1 MRETIEYIIR
11 FLLHGNDDLLC
22 RVGYTR
28 DAALFPQYD
37 VVILPSPFFDEG
49 VYGTPQSEPSL
60 PLPTIGDTPILFGSP
75 EVEQVGSTKVVHADL
90 VASAYFLIS
99 RYEEY
104 LHPDRHRD
112 AHGRFSGKESLPYRA
127 GFLLRPILDEY
138 SHLLLTWLSESATV
152 SFPSSGYEQIYLTHD
167 IDRIAYYRNPRGF
180 LGGIKRNLT
189 SFPGLKN
196 VLKAPLRLANDPAY
210 TFPWIIEM
218 DKKVKD
224 AQSVYFVKSAIRQH
238 ANDLPSY
245 SLAGKDFKRLYTL
258 LKENHALFG
267 LHTSYHSG
275 EHTET
280 IPQEKKQLEEAID
293 CPISLN
299 RWHFLR
305 TLQPSDFN
313 ALIDAGIHDDFTMGY
328 ADTVGF
334 RLGTSRCVRW
344 IDPQSRRVT
353 SLRLH
358 PLVAMDC
365 SLSNSYYMSLTE
377 EEATNTLLTLLA
389 QIKKH
394 HGEVVLLWHN
404 TVFSSVEGG
413 YHPSL
418 YQTII
423 EELSK

>member
-28 DAALFPQYD
+28 DTALFPQYD
-37 VVILPSPFFDEG
+37 VVILPSPFFDDK
-49 VYGTPQSEPSL
+49 VYGTPQSEPEL
-60 PLPTIGDTPILFGSP
+60 PLPTIGDTPILFGSSTI
-75 EVEQVGSTKVVHADL
+75 EQVGSTKVVHADL

-189 SFPGLKN
+189 AFPGLKQ
-196 VLKAPLRLANDPAY
+196 VLKAPLRLENDPAY

-218 DKKVKD
+218 DRKVKG
-224 AQSVYFVKSAIRQH
+224 AQSVYFVKSAIHQH

-245 SLAGKDFKRLYTL
+245 SLTGKDFKRLFSL
-258 LKENHALFG
+258 LKTNNVRFG
-267 LHTSYHSG
+267 LHTSYYAG
-275 EHTET
+275 EHPE
-280 IPQEKKQLEEAID
+280 IISQEKEQLERSLNL
-293 CPISLN
+293 PISFN

-305 TLQPSDFN
+305 SVQPADFN
-313 ALIDAGIHDDFTMGY
+313 ALINAGVSDDFTLGY

-344 IDPQSRRVT
+344 IDPKSRKVT

-365 SLSNSYYMSLTE
+365 SLSNSYYMNLTE
-377 EEATNTLLTLLA
+377 DEAKKTLLSLLS
-389 QIKKH
+389 QIRKH

>member
-28 DAALFPQYD
+28 DTALFSQYD
-37 VVILPSPFFDEG
+37 VVILPSPFFDDE
-49 VYGTPQSEPSL
+49 VYGTPQSEPVL
-60 PLPTIGDTPILFGSP
+60 PLPTIGDTPILFGSSTT
-75 EVEQVGSTKVVHADL
+75 EQVGSTKVVHADL
-90 VASAYFLIS
+90 VAGAYFLIS

-112 AHGRFSGKESLPYRA
+112 AHGRFLGKESLPYRA

-189 SFPGLKN
+189 SFPGLKK
-196 VLKAPLRLANDPAY
+196 VLKAPLRLENDPAY

-218 DKKVKD
+218 DRKVKG
-224 AQSVYFVKSAIRQH
+224 AQSVYFVKSDIHQH

-245 SLAGKDFKRLYTL
+245 SLAGKDFKRLFSL
-258 LKENHALFG
+258 LKTNNVRFG
-267 LHTSYHSG
+267 LHTSYYAG
-275 EHTET
+275 EHPE
-280 IPQEKKQLEEAID
+280 IISQEKEQLERSLNL
-293 CPISLN
+293 PISFN

-305 TLQPSDFN
+305 SLQPADFN
-313 ALIDAGIHDDFTMGY
+313 ALINAGVSDDFTLGY

-344 IDPQSRRVT
+344 IDPKSRKVT

-365 SLSNSYYMSLTE
+365 SLSNSYYMNLTE
-377 EEATNTLLTLLA
+377 DEAKKTLLSLLS
-389 QIKKH
+389 QIRKH

-423 EELSK
+423 EELNK

>member
-28 DAALFPQYD
+28 DTALFPQYD
-37 VVILPSPFFDEG
+37 VVILPSPFFDDE
-49 VYGTPQSEPSL
+49 VYGTPQSEPVL
-60 PLPTIGDTPILFGSP
+60 PLPTIGDIPILFGSP
-75 EVEQVGSTKVVHADL
+75 EIEQVGSTKVVHADL

-127 GFLLRPILDEY
+127 GFLLRPVLDEY

-152 SFPSSGYEQIYLTHD
+152 SFPSPGYEQIYLTHD

-189 SFPGLKN
+189 AFPGLKQ
-196 VLKAPLRLANDPAY
+196 VLKAPLRLENDPAY

-218 DKKVKD
+218 DRKVKG
-224 AQSVYFVKSAIRQH
+224 AQSVYFVKSAIHQH

-245 SLAGKDFKRLYTL
+245 SLTGKDFKRLFSL
-258 LKENHALFG
+258 LKTSNALFG
-267 LHTSYHSG
+267 LHTSYYAGKHP
-275 EHTET
+275 EI
-280 IPQEKKQLEEAID
+280 IPQEKEQLERSLNL
-293 CPISLN
+293 PISFN

-305 TLQPSDFN
+305 SLLPADFN
-313 ALIDAGIHDDFTMGY
+313 ALINAGVSDDFTLGY

-344 IDPQSRRVT
+344 IDPKSRKVT

-358 PLVAMDC
+358 ALVAMDC
-365 SLSNSYYMSLTE
+365 SLSNSYYMNLTE
-377 EEATNTLLTLLA
+377 EEAKKTLLSLLS
-389 QIKKH
+389 QIRKH

>member
-28 DAALFPQYD
+28 DTALFPQYD
-37 VVILPSPFFDEG
+37 VVILPSPFFDDE
-49 VYGTPQSEPSL
+49 VYGTPQSEPVF

-75 EVEQVGSTKVVHADL
+75 EIEQVGSTKVVHADL

-104 LHPDRHRD
+104 LHPDQHRD

-127 GFLLRPILDEY
+127 GFLLRPVLDEY

-152 SFPSSGYEQIYLTHD
+152 SFPSPGYEQIYLTHD

-189 SFPGLKN
+189 AFPGLKK
-196 VLKAPLRLANDPAY
+196 VLKAPLRLENDPAY

-218 DKKVKD
+218 DRKVKG
-224 AQSVYFVKSAIRQH
+224 AQSVYFVKSAIHQH

-245 SLAGKDFKRLYTL
+245 SLTGKDFKRLFSL
-258 LKENHALFG
+258 LKTNNVRFG
-267 LHTSYHSG
+267 LHTSYYAG
-275 EHTET
+275 EHPEI
-280 IPQEKKQLEEAID
+280 IPQEKEQLERSLNL
-293 CPISLN
+293 PISFN

-305 TLQPSDFN
+305 SLQPADFN
-313 ALIDAGIHDDFTMGY
+313 ALINAGVSDDFTLGY

-344 IDPQSRRVT
+344 IDPKSRKVT

-365 SLSNSYYMSLTE
+365 SLSNSYYMNLTE
-377 EEATNTLLTLLA
+377 DEAKKTLLSLLS
-389 QIKKH
+389 QIRKH

>member
-28 DAALFPQYD
+28 DTALFSQYD
-37 VVILPSPFFDEG
+37 VVILPSPFFDDE

-60 PLPTIGDTPILFGSP
+60 PLPTIGDTPILFGSSTI
-75 EVEQVGSTKVVHADL
+75 EQVGSTKVVHADL

-189 SFPGLKN
+189 VFPGLKK
-196 VLKAPLRLANDPAY
+196 VLKAPLRLENDPAY

-218 DKKVKD
+218 DRKVKG
-224 AQSVYFVKSAIRQH
+224 AQSVYFVKSAIHQH

-245 SLAGKDFKRLYTL
+245 SLAGKDFKRLFSL
-258 LKENHALFG
+258 LKTSNALFG
-267 LHTSYHSG
+267 LHTSYYAG
-275 EHTET
+275 EHPE
-280 IPQEKKQLEEAID
+280 IISQEKEQLERSLNL
-293 CPISLN
+293 PISFN

-305 TLQPSDFN
+305 SLQPADFN
-313 ALIDAGIHDDFTMGY
+313 ALISAGVSDDFTLGY

-344 IDPQSRRVT
+344 IDPKNRKVT

-365 SLSNSYYMSLTE
+365 SLSNSYYMNLTE
-377 EEATNTLLTLLA
+377 DEAKKTLLSLLS
-389 QIKKH
+389 QIRKH

>member
-1 MRETIEYIIR
+1 MRETIDYIIR

-28 DAALFPQYD
+28 DTALFPQYD
-37 VVILPSPFFDEG
+37 VVILPSPFFDDE
-49 VYGTPQSEPSL
+49 VYGTPQSEPVL
-60 PLPTIGDTPILFGSP
+60 PLPTIGDTPILFGSSTI
-75 EVEQVGSTKVVHADL
+75 EQVGSTKVVHADL

-127 GFLLRPILDEY
+127 GFLLRPIFDEY

-189 SFPGLKN
+189 AFPGLKQ
-196 VLKAPLRLANDPAY
+196 VLKAPLRLENDPAY

-218 DKKVKD
+218 DRKVRG
-224 AQSVYFVKSAIRQH
+224 AQSIYFVKSAIQQH

-245 SLAGKDFKRLYTL
+245 SLTGKDFKRLFSL
-258 LKENHALFG
+258 LKTSNALFG
-267 LHTSYHSG
+267 LHTSYYAG
-275 EHTET
+275 EHPE
-280 IPQEKKQLEEAID
+280 IISQEKEQLERSLNL
-293 CPISLN
+293 PISFN

-305 TLQPSDFN
+305 SLQPADFN
-313 ALIDAGIHDDFTMGY
+313 ALINAGVSDDFTLGY

-344 IDPQSRRVT
+344 IDPKSRKVT

-365 SLSNSYYMSLTE
+365 SLSNSYYMNLTE
-377 EEATNTLLTLLA
+377 DEAKKTLLSLLS
-389 QIKKH
+389 QIRKH

>member
-28 DAALFPQYD
+28 DTALFPQYD
-37 VVILPSPFFDEG
+37 VVILPSPFFDDE
-49 VYGTPQSEPSL
+49 VYGTPQSEPVL
-60 PLPTIGDTPILFGSP
+60 PLPTIGDTPILFGSSTI
-75 EVEQVGSTKVVHADL
+75 EQVGSTKVVHADL

-189 SFPGLKN
+189 AFPGLKQ
-196 VLKAPLRLANDPAY
+196 VLKAPLRLENDPAY

-218 DKKVKD
+218 DRKVRG
-224 AQSVYFVKSAIRQH
+224 AQSIYFVKSAIQQH

-245 SLAGKDFKRLYTL
+245 SLTGKDFKRLFSL
-258 LKENHALFG
+258 LKTSNALFG
-267 LHTSYHSG
+267 LHTSYYAG
-275 EHTET
+275 EHPE
-280 IPQEKKQLEEAID
+280 IISQEKEQLERSLNL
-293 CPISLN
+293 PISFN

-305 TLQPSDFN
+305 SLQPADFN
-313 ALIDAGIHDDFTMGY
+313 ALINAGVSDDFTLGY

-344 IDPQSRRVT
+344 IDPKSRKVT

-365 SLSNSYYMSLTE
+365 SLSNSYYMNLTE
-377 EEATNTLLTLLA
+377 DEAKKTLLSLLS
-389 QIKKH
+389 QIRKH

>member
-28 DAALFPQYD
+28 DTALFPQYD
-37 VVILPSPFFDEG
+37 VVILPSPFFDDE
-49 VYGTPQSEPSL
+49 VYGTLQSEPVL

-75 EVEQVGSTKVVHADL
+75 EIEQVGSTKVVHADL

-104 LHPDRHRD
+104 LHPDQHRD

-127 GFLLRPILDEY
+127 GFLLRPVLDEY

-180 LGGIKRNLT
+180 LGGIKRNL
-189 SFPGLKN
+189 SAFPGLKK
-196 VLKAPLRLANDPAY
+196 VLKAPLRLENDPAY
-210 TFPWIIEM
+210 TFPWIIKM
-218 DKKVKD
+218 DRKVKG
-224 AQSVYFVKSAIRQH
+224 AQSVYFVKSAIHQH

-245 SLAGKDFKRLYTL
+245 SLAGKDFKRLFSL
-258 LKENHALFG
+258 LKTNNVRFG
-267 LHTSYHSG
+267 LHTSYYAG
-275 EHTET
+275 EHPE
-280 IPQEKKQLEEAID
+280 IISQEKEQLERSLNL
-293 CPISLN
+293 PISFN

-305 TLQPSDFN
+305 SLQPADFN
-313 ALIDAGIHDDFTMGY
+313 ALISAGVSDDFTLGY

-344 IDPQSRRVT
+344 IDPKSRKVT

-365 SLSNSYYMSLTE
+365 SLSNSYYMNLTE
-377 EEATNTLLTLLA
+377 DEAKKTLLSLLS
-389 QIKKH
+389 QIRKH